1 MVKGARV
8 QPYSPGA
15 KSFNDESD
23 QNSHPLAKTKS
34 NGAQHKHE
42 RELTE
47 GEVSTMDQQ
56 ELAALCLRLNR
67 RVVESELEVEE
78 LEHRLEDVT
87 DRGRDLLDKFTT
99 RVRQLQRLKQQYDET
114 KHKVQQQQGLEDD
127 VVTLRKQVADLER
140 ALRTAKTVP
149 STSTSE
155 ESSDSSTVESLSIRA
170 ELLRAHNVT
179 LEDQLRRVKQQQH
192 EKDQTIAQLHGDL
205 KRVQQ
210 SVAEQVIVKDE
221 VIQKLEHTI
230 DEYVSHCPYLVMSRV
245 TDRAQT
251 ATTTDQ

>member
-1 MVKGARV
+1 M
-8 QPYSPGA
+8 S
-15 KSFNDESD
+15 
-23 QNSHPLAKTKS
+23 
-34 NGAQHKHE
+34 
-42 RELTE
+42 
-47 GEVSTMDQQ
+47 QQ

-67 RVVESELEVEE
+67 LVVESELEVAE
-78 LEHRLEDVT
+78 LEHRLADVT
-87 DRGRDLLDKFTT
+87 ERGRDLLDKFTT

-114 KHKVQQQQGLEDD
+114 KHKVTQLAGLEDD
-127 VVTLRKQVADLER
+127 VLALRKQVAELER

-149 STSTSE
+149 SSATASE

-210 SVAEQVIVKDE
+210 SVAEQLIVKDE

-230 DEYVSHCPYLVMSRV
+230 DEYVL
-245 TDRAQT
+245 T
-251 ATTTDQ
+251 

>member
-1 MVKGARV
+1 MAKGARI

-15 KSFNDESD
+15 KSYNDESD
-23 QNSHPLAKTKS
+23 QTTHPLAQSKPITT
-34 NGAQHKHE
+34 AQHTYE

-47 GEVSTMDQQ
+47 SAVNAMEQQ

-67 RVVESELEVEE
+67 RVVESELEVSE
-78 LEHRLEDVT
+78 LEHRLQDVT
-87 DRGRDLLDKFTT
+87 ERGRDLLDKFTT

-114 KHKVQQQQGLEDD
+114 KHKVLQQQGLEDD
-127 VVTLRKQVADLER
+127 VLTLRKQVADLER
-140 ALRTAKTVP
+140 ALRTAKSTP

-155 ESSDSSTVESLSIRA
+155 ESSDSTVESLSIRA

-192 EKDQTIAQLHGDL
+192 EKDQTIAQLHGEL

-210 SVAEQVIVKDE
+210 SVAEQVIVKDD
-221 VIQKLEHTI
+221 VITRLEHTI
-230 DEYVSHCPYLVMSRV
+230 DE
-245 TDRAQT
+245 
-251 ATTTDQ
+251 